1 MPHPENTFTF
11 DPTTTIKL
19 NRDGTIAI
27 QNSDEA
33 VTFSK
38 KDKPTF
44 RNDTT
49 GETVLEYS
57 GAVVDQRMDRSW
69 AHAYFDPQ
77 GFSPLHYHNDRF
89 EIYYIIKG
97 KAEVTLDGDAHFLT
111 PGEFILIHP
120 KQKHQV
126 KSVDVTD
133 PLEMIVKCFPS
144 WIYQDQH
151 LI

>member
-1 MPHPENTFTF
+1 MPHSEETFTF
-11 DPTTTIKL
+11 DPTTIIKL
-19 NRDGTIAI
+19 NHDGTIAI

-33 VTFSK
+33 VTYSQT
-38 KDKPTF
+38 DKPTF
-44 RNDTT
+44 RNDAT

-57 GAVVDQRMDRSW
+57 GAATDQQLDRSW
-69 AHAYFDPQ
+69 AHAYFDPN
-77 GFSPLHYHNDRF
+77 GFSPLHYHSDRF

-97 KAEVTLDGDAHFLT
+97 KAEVTLGSDAHLLI

-126 KSVDVTD
+126 KSIDAAD

-144 WIYQDQH
+144 WICQDQH
-151 LI
+151 LA